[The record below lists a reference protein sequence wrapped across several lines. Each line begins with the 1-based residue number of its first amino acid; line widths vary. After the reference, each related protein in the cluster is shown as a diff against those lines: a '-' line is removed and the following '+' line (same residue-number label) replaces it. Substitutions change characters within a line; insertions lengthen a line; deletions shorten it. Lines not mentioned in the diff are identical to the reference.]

1 MRVISGAARGMKLK
15 VPRGEAVRP
24 TADRVKEALFNI
36 LGARVIGA
44 AVVDLFA
51 GSGALGIEALSRG
64 AAHCTFVENKRSHLA
79 VIRHNLQQTG
89 LIDRARLLGRDA
101 ASALQLLGRE
111 GEQADLI
118 FLDPPYSSTLIPG
131 VLQAVHRL
139 RLLRGSGLVVVE
151 FSRHNSSWVAL
162 YPGVRLKK
170 YGDTLLS
177 FIDER
182 ALDAGAAE
190 KEGQANGPDHV

>member
-1 MRVISGAARGMKLK
+1 MRVISGTARGMKLK
-15 VPRGEAVRP
+15 VPPGEAIRP

-64 AAHCTFVENKRSHLA
+64 AACCTFVENKRSHLA

-89 LIDRARLLGRDA
+89 LINRARLLDREA
-101 ASALQLLGRE
+101 TAALQLLGRE
-111 GEQADLI
+111 GGQADLI
-118 FLDPPYSSTLIPG
+118 FLDPPYCSTLISG

-139 RLLRGSGLVVVE
+139 RLLREGGLVVVE
-151 FSRHNSSWVAL
+151 FSRHNCNWVSL
-162 YPGVRLKK
+162 YPGMRLKK
-170 YGDTLLS
+170 YGDTQLA
-177 FIDER
+177 FIDGSV
-182 ALDAGAAE
+182 LDAAAAE